1 MPFLI
6 FLILLAGP
14 IAEIYVLLAA
24 GGAFGVWPVVAACV
38 ATAAIGAAVIRFQG
52 LSALTK
58 AQADIAAGRP
68 PVASAIDGVFL
79 LIAAPL
85 LMTPGFLTD
94 ALGFLLLVPPLRQGL
109 ARAALRWVSAKI
121 AAGESI
127 VIIRRP

>member
-1 MPFLI
+1 MPFVI

-14 IAEIYVLLAA
+14 VAEIYVLLAA
-24 GGAFGVWPVVAACV
+24 GGIFGVWPVVAACI

-52 LSALTK
+52 LSALAN

-68 PVASAIDGVFL
+68 PVAAVVDGVFL

-85 LMTPGFLTD
+85 LMTPGFITD
-94 ALGFLLLVPPLRQGL
+94 TLGFLLLVPPIRQGI
-109 ARAALRWVSAKI
+109 ARAALRWVSARI